1 MESVTQESRGRRSR
15 GAFGAEFKRTQI
27 GTAGAGPDHG
37 GRVEPRVGN
46 GALAHTALEVV
57 FTYPGWGDRGRVER
71 RRCPGE

>member
-46 GALAHTALEVV
+46 GAL
-57 FTYPGWGDRGRVER
+57 TYPGWGDRGRVER